1 MHRQSVIAAQHRL
14 PMIEGGACYTVRG
27 IPGVA
32 GAFFYTYKKPLL
44 IRLDRSGFRYAFLH
58 GGRKPHSQQGL
69 GEGQREH
76 GGIAINRA
84 INRRFRAVR
93 VEQGQGAAVYQR
105 GRQGD
110 PHLAGSL
117 GKLAAVDVAHG
128 QQLFAI
134 GQRAYAQ
141 EGFAMRDSAADDL
154 DGSAGQRRLGAV
166 AHRAAHGAEGDIQRR
181 QLDDLTIDRLFMVA
195 AAAQALRALRAVA
208 VGRPL
213 AIPVAAVRDDGIG
226 VAIRAAGAG
235 VQGVAVVLAGAR
247 DDLGLIIMPQ
257 RGQLHIGGVA
267 AAGAGIVGFPAGL
280 RAGSGLGGVMGQAM
294 AGGGN
299 FRVGGVAAPLA
310 RAGFIGFPAG
320 LGAGGGFGGVVLE
333 VVVVRVYCA
342 ILVKISF
349 RSLVVAG
356 SAVYI
361 VLTRRDAGGLRF
373 QAHIA
378 LHEAMISLIFSS
390 INASIIHTA
399 KPVLFSV
406 SFYVRI
412 RTPLPGLRKRM
423 LSIALPAAFSA
434 GSQDDAGGGAIAGAI
449 CRISCAAAI
458 ALAGA
463 GVGFVVVV
471 GYPSAPVVAK
481 HAVLGVALYADI
493 ARGAGGR
500 FVAAGMESTAIVE
513 NELSYVA
520 ACLAFGFRPM
530 GHRVW
535 RR

>member
-1 MHRQSVIAAQHRL
+1 M
-14 PMIEGGACYTVRG
+14 
-27 IPGVA
+27 
-32 GAFFYTYKKPLL
+32 
-44 IRLDRSGFRYAFLH
+44 
-58 GGRKPHSQQGL
+58 
-69 GEGQREH
+69 
-76 GGIAINRA
+76 
-84 INRRFRAVR
+84 
-93 VEQGQGAAVYQR
+93 
-105 GRQGD
+105 
-110 PHLAGSL
+110 
-117 GKLAAVDVAHG
+117 
-128 QQLFAI
+128 
-134 GQRAYAQ
+134 
-141 EGFAMRDSAADDL
+141 
-154 DGSAGQRRLGAV
+154 
-166 AHRAAHGAEGDIQRR
+166 
-181 QLDDLTIDRLFMVA
+181 
-195 AAAQALRALRAVA
+195 
-208 VGRPL
+208 
-213 AIPVAAVRDDGIG
+213 
-226 VAIRAAGAG
+226 
-235 VQGVAVVLAGAR
+235 
-247 DDLGLIIMPQ
+247 
-257 RGQLHIGGVA
+257 
-267 AAGAGIVGFPAGL
+267 
-280 RAGSGLGGVMGQAM
+280 AGSGD
-294 AGGGN
+294 

-310 RAGFIGFPAG
+310 RAGFIGFPAR
-320 LGAGGGFGGVVLE
+320 LGAGGGFGCVVLE

-434 GSQDDAGGGAIAGAI
+434 GSQDDAGGGAIAGAS

-458 ALAGA
+458 SLAGA

-481 HAVLGVALYADI
+481 HAVLGAALYAGF

>member
-1 MHRQSVIAAQHRL
+1 MIAAQHRL

-44 IRLDRSGFRYAFLH
+44 IRLDGAAFVMRFLR
-58 GGRKPHSQQGL
+58 GGRQPHSQQGL
-69 GEGQREH
+69 GEGQRQH
-76 GGIAINRA
+76 GGIALKGIFQ
-84 INRRFRAVR
+84 RRFDAVR
-93 VEQGQGAAVYQR
+93 VEQGQSAAIYQL
-105 GRQGD
+105 GGQGEL
-110 PHLAGSL
+110 HLAGSL
-117 GKLAAVDVAHG
+117 GQLAAVDIAHG
-128 QQLFAI
+128 QQLFAAL
-134 GQRAYAQ
+134 QRAYAQ
-141 EGFAMRDSAADDL
+141 EGLAMRDSAADDL
-154 DGSAGQRRLGAV
+154 DGSVGQRQPGAV

-208 VGRPL
+208 VGCPF
-213 AIPVAAVRDDGIG
+213 AIPMAAVRDDGIG
-226 VAIRAAGAG
+226 IAIRAAGAG
-235 VQGVAVVLAGAR
+235 VQGKAVVLAGAR
-247 DDLGLIIMPQ
+247 DDLGLIVMPQ
-257 RGQLHIGGVA
+257 CGQLHIGGVV
-267 AAGAGIVGFPAGL
+267 AAGAGIVGFPANFH
-280 RAGSGLGGVMGQAM
+280 AGSGLRGVVGQAM
-294 AGGGN
+294 AGSGN
-299 FRVGGVAAPLA
+299 FRVGGVAAALA
-310 RAGFIGFPAG
+310 LAGFIGIPAG
-320 LGAGGGFGGVVLE
+320 LGAGGGFGCVVLE

-412 RTPLPGLRKRM
+412 RAPLPGLRKRM

-458 ALAGA
+458 SLAGA
-463 GVGFVVVV
+463 VVGFVVVV

-481 HAVLGVALYADI
+481 HAVLGVALYAGF
-493 ARGAGGR
+493 ACGAGGR
-500 FVAAGMESTAIVE
+500 FGAAGMESTAIVE
-513 NELSYVA
+513 NELLYVA

-535 RR
+535 LR